1 MDSGLHARHVAART
15 SAKPRSARPNGIEIF
30 MFGLIALALVD
41 CTVIG
46 LLVARGFG
54 N

>member
-1 MDSGLHARHVAART
+1 MESGLRARHNSART
-15 SAKPRSARPNGIEIF
+15 SAKPRASRLNGIELF

-41 CTVIG
+41 FAVIG
-46 LLVARGFG
+46 LLIARGFG

>member
-1 MDSGLHARHVAART
+1 MDSGLRARQRPART
-15 SAKPRSARPNGIEIF
+15 SAKPRASRLNGIELF

-41 CTVIG
+41 CAVIG

>member
-1 MDSGLHARHVAART
+1 MDSGLRAPGRART
-15 SAKPRSARPNGIEIF
+15 SAKPRAARPNGIELF
-30 MFGLIALALVD
+30 MFGLIALALID

>member
-1 MDSGLHARHVAART
+1 MESGLRARHSHARI
-15 SAKPRSARPNGIEIF
+15 SAKPRASRLNGIELF
-30 MFGLIALALVD
+30 MFGLIAVALID

>member
-1 MDSGLHARHVAART
+1 MESGLRARATART
-15 SAKPRSARPNGIEIF
+15 SAKPRTARPNGIELF
-30 MFGLIALALVD
+30 MFGLIGLALID
-41 CTVIG
+41 CAVIG

>member
-1 MDSGLHARHVAART
+1 MDSGLRARHPHARA
-15 SAKPRSARPNGIEIF
+15 SAKVRGTRPNGIELF
-30 MFGLIALALVD
+30 MFGLIALALID

-46 LLVARGFG
+46 LLVARGFA

>member
-1 MDSGLHARHVAART
+1 MDSGLRARHASARS
-15 SAKPRSARPNGIEIF
+15 SAKPRVARPNGVELF
-30 MFGLIALALVD
+30 MFGLIAVALID

>member
-1 MDSGLHARHVAART
+1 MDSGLRARHPDART
-15 SAKPRSARPNGIEIF
+15 SAKPRATRLNGIELF

-46 LLVARGFG
+46 LLVLRGLA